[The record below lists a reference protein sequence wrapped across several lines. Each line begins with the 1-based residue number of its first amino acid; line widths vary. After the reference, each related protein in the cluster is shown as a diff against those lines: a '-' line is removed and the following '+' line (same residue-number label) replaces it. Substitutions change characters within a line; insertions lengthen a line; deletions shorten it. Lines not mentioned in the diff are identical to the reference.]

1 MGPRIFSRTP
11 NVNFVDFKMKYI
23 NLFLYNWKAVT
34 QHSQSELIIYVRLI
48 ETIMCLFA
56 LVCLFVCGFFL
67 EQFSAYFIIS
77 KNDYLGIFPYML
89 IPLLGVDLI
98 IKFFVRKENQFP
110 PSMRRFPN
118 SEKKI
123 LAYLMIKE
131 IFCGWNFYLSIF
143 FFHYITRYVQPI
155 YGVTMSVCSFLIIY
169 ISQLFIT
176 QLVFYINRSCHR
188 FTYIVAYI
196 VLFSTILFT
205 LYRIGFPYVN
215 PILLYSILPVLV
227 FITLLLTSRN
237 YSLSKYLDCNAVRND
252 SMGLWEIKSFH
263 QNNIVNYILFS
274 MKMITR
280 SLPLRKVLTSYI
292 VLTIFYLYLYYKL
305 SNQIE
310 NSFVLNIIFIFV
322 ISAFFPLAF
331 NQYLFSAEATF
342 FDHFMI
348 IPRFKNI
355 LTAKY
360 IMCMF
365 MSLMPISVLFILT
378 PFTFNSIIILIAA
391 WVYSLGTITL
401 SSFSSLLAADIKL
414 ELSTS
419 NIVNSPPLG
428 QSLVVLVSYSV
439 SIALVIILSLI
450 SVNCAIFFMLIMGGV
465 SIMASNKWLN
475 FLYMK
480 FYSMKYE
487 KMEKFREQ

>member
-1 MGPRIFSRTP
+1 
-11 NVNFVDFKMKYI
+11 MKYI

-34 QHSQSELIIYVRLI
+34 KHSQSELIIYVRLI

-56 LVCLFVCGFFL
+56 LVCLFVSGFFL
-67 EQFSAYFIIS
+67 EQISAYFIIS

-89 IPLLGVDLI
+89 MPLLGVDLI

-123 LAYLMIKE
+123 LVYLMIKE
-131 IFCGWNFYLSIF
+131 MFCGWNFYLSIL

-176 QLVFYINRSCHR
+176 QLVFYINRNHHR
-188 FTYIVAYI
+188 FAHTLIYII
-196 VLFSTILFT
+196 LFSTILLI
-205 LYRIGFPYVN
+205 LYKMRFPYVSSTILYGTL
-215 PILLYSILPVLV
+215 PILV
-227 FITLLLTSRN
+227 FITLLLAYRN
-237 YSLSKYLDCNAVRND
+237 HSLGKYLDCNTYQND
-252 SMGLWEIKSFH
+252 NMGLWETKSFH
-263 QNNIVNYILFS
+263 QNNTVNYILFS
-274 MKMITR
+274 MKMIVR
-280 SLPLRKVLTSYI
+280 SLPLRKMLISYI
-292 VLTIFYLYLYYKL
+292 VLTVFYLYLYYKL
-305 SNQIE
+305 SSQIE

-322 ISAFFPLAF
+322 ISTLFPLAF

-360 IMCMF
+360 IMCMC
-365 MSLMPISVLFILT
+365 MSLIPISVLLILT
-378 PFTFNSIIILIAA
+378 PFTLNSIIILIAA

-480 FYSMKYE
+480 FYSMRYE